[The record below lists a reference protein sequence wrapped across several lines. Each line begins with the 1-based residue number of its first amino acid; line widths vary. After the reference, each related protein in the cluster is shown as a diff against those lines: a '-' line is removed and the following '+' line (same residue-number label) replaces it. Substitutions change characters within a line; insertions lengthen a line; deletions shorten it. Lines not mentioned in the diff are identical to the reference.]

1 MVGFQAAVQ
10 LTITNLVGFPVL
22 VKVLE
27 TFRRETNRGGTGEPQ
42 TARVK
47 ELEESVLKN
56 FGESKEARSEY
67 NETIPKLSFT
77 DRTYTVTS
85 SKGPLAKPPMT
96 ALAILPIPD

>member
-1 MVGFQAAVQ
+1 MQ
-10 LTITNLVGFPVL
+10 LTITNLVVFPVL

-27 TFRRETNRGGTGEPQ
+27 TFRRETNRGGTSEAQ

-47 ELEESVLKN
+47 ELEESILKD
-56 FGESKEARSEY
+56 FGESKEAQFEY
-67 NETIPKLSFT
+67 NETIPKLSFR

-96 ALAILPIPD
+96 ALAMLPIPD